1 MHDTIPTDDDLLPR
15 LDEDG
20 LLRVGTQWVAIP
32 DAQIP
37 VVILLV
43 NQYGRVVRKDALI
56 AAYVGAGNSSHD
68 SSIRSLVAR
77 VARKVALL
85 GLQLHTVRGRGVMLA
100 PGGEAR

>member
-1 MHDTIPTDDDLLPR
+1 MHDTIPTGDDLLPR

-37 VVILLV
+37 VVTLLV
-43 NQYGRVVRKDALI
+43 NRYGRVVRKDALI
-56 AAYVGAGNSSHD
+56 AAYVGAGNSGHD
-68 SSIRSLVAR
+68 ASIRSLVAR
-77 VARKVALL
+77 LARRVARL

-100 PGGEAR
+100 PGEDLR